1 MGKELEPNKD
11 WIARDHGRIP
21 SKGRQAAE
29 RASAGLGTTDDDSAF
44 ETILSPRPALSVTPA
59 AKSPAPGKP

>member
-29 RASAGLGTTDDDSAF
+29 RASAGLGTTDDDSALG
-44 ETILSPRPALSVTPA
+44 TILTPRPALSAKPA
-59 AKSPAPGKP
+59 AKPPAPGKP

>member
-1 MGKELEPNKD
+1 MAKELEPNKD
-11 WIARDHGRIP
+11 WIAREHGRIP

-44 ETILSPRPALSVTPA
+44 ETFSAPKPELWVKPA